1 MMKSASS
8 NEIKAAL
15 HNLSPKEILQICMRM
30 SKYKRENKELLT
42 YLLYEADNELQYIE
56 NIKVEIDE
64 YFNNLVA
71 LNFSNMLKKLR
82 KVIRIA
88 NKYIKFSGSKN
99 VEVAVLIHICYQL
112 QPFTRQNSSTA
123 LFNLYN
129 RQIIKIA
136 KALAKLE
143 EDLQYDYK
151 NDIAAIQITSI

>member
-1 MMKSASS
+1 MKSASS

-30 SKYKRENKELLT
+30 SKYKRENKELLS
-42 YLLYEADNELQYIE
+42 YLLYEAHNELQYIE
-56 NIKVEIDE
+56 NIKLEIDE
-64 YFNNLVA
+64 YFNNLVV

-99 VEVAVLIHICYQL
+99 VEVAVLIYICYQL
-112 QPFTRQNSSTA
+112 QPFTKQNNSTA
-123 LFNLYN
+123 LLNLYN
-129 RQIIKIA
+129 RQIIKID
-136 KALAKLE
+136 KALLKLQ

-151 NDIAAIQITSI
+151 NDIAAIQIASL

>member
-1 MMKSASS
+1 MKSASS

-30 SKYKRENKELLT
+30 SKYKRENKELLS

-56 NIKVEIDE
+56 NIKLEIDE
-64 YFNNLVA
+64 YFNNLVV
-71 LNFSNMLKKLR
+71 LNFSNTLKKLR

-99 VEVAVLIHICYQL
+99 VEVAVLIYICYQL
-112 QPFTRQNSSTA
+112 QPFTKQNNSTA
-123 LFNLYN
+123 LLNLYN
-129 RQIIKIA
+129 RQIIKID
-136 KALAKLE
+136 KALLKLE

-151 NDIAAIQITSI
+151 NDIAAIQIASL

>member
-1 MMKSASS
+1 MKSASS

-15 HNLSPKEILQICMRM
+15 HNLSPKDILQICMRM

-56 NIKVEIDE
+56 NIKKEIDD
-64 YFNNLVA
+64 YFNNLVV

-82 KVIRIA
+82 KVVRIA

-129 RQIIKIA
+129 RQIIKID

-151 NDIAAIQITSI
+151 NDIAAIQITSL